1 MQLMRTKYSFCFL
14 SLSLCLL
21 VLPSCVKE
29 STGNVIQF
37 SARTRSDATQTKT
50 AYTGVLESG
59 KERIDWVGTDII
71 RIYSDFATCNND
83 DSYHWSDYQLKDI
96 TASSYYSEAKI
107 EAVDVTTGGLAWT
120 GALSYNFYGIYPSSG
135 AAEDAGT
142 VLGTSSNPFS
152 CSIPAAQ
159 VGAETTGLTPI
170 ELGANTTVYYPSM
183 ANAYMVAHAA
193 VADGEDIDLPFE
205 PAYTAFHIR
214 AGAPTDEDVTISSV
228 TFTSTGE
235 GSTALAGAYS
245 AYISGSDWTY
255 GITGTDKTVTFT
267 FDGGNKVIHQGE
279 KVEFVIFAL
288 PQMLTGLTLDFTMG
302 DDSHRT
308 LKLKIADD
316 YSGTTTI
323 DEVDYTA
330 GQFLQFKPCK
340 KHYIKGLLIPGS
352 SWTINDNTEVILRE
366 SVAPWEDS
374 VQELEYGSG
383 SPVVNASKLNFDNST
398 KSGNFAIYAPVGAT
412 WRIKALNNSDGSPA
426 TEVTLT
432 RTNVS
437 PSVVSSD
444 GVLEGIVGNTTE
456 NPAIIDFTMSGAA
469 GTYRLDF
476 SILIGTREYS
486 INSEIRFNET
496 IDLS

>member
-1 MQLMRTKYSFCFL
+1 MQLMKTKYTLC
-14 SLSLCLL
+14 SLSLALCLV

-29 STGNVIQF
+29 STGNLIRF

-71 RIYSDFATCNND
+71 RIYSDYATCSNVN
-83 DSYHWSDYQLKDI
+83 SYHWSDYQLKDI

-120 GALSYNFYGIYPSSG
+120 GASSYNFYGIYPSSG

-170 ELGANTTVYYPSM
+170 ESGANTTVYYPSM

-235 GSTALAGAYS
+235 GSTALAGAFSVYFDS
-245 AYISGSDWTY
+245 AWTY
-255 GITGTDKTVTFT
+255 NVTGTDKTVTFT
-267 FDGGNKVIHQGE
+267 FDGGNKTIPQGE

-288 PQMLTGLTLDFTMG
+288 PQTLKNLTLTFTMG
-302 DDSHRT
+302 DGTTTNS
-308 LKLKIADD
+308 LKLKYAGAGDF
-316 YSGTTTI
+316 I
-323 DEVDYTA
+323 DFA
-330 GQFLQFKPCK
+330 PCK

-426 TEVTLT
+426 TGVTLT

-444 GVLEGIVGNTTE
+444 GVLEGIVGNTIE